1 MNGHDIQIGPDGK
14 LHHFLSVE
22 GLDREMLVSIL
33 DTAERFVDVGRQDVK
48 KVPLLDGRTVMNLF
62 FEASTRTLSTFEL
75 AAKRLSADV
84 LNLHVS
90 KSSTTK
96 GESLVDTLKTLQAMH
111 CDIFVIRHGDS
122 GAADFIARHVEPH
135 VSVIN
140 GGDGSHAHPT
150 QAMLDAFTIRRHK
163 PDFSKLAVA
172 IVGDIL
178 HSRVA
183 RSEIRA
189 LNTLGVGELRVVA
202 PHTLLP
208 ARVDSFG
215 VQVFTDM
222 DEGIADAD
230 VVIMLRLQEERM
242 RGAYLP
248 GHGEFFRMYGLTQE
262 RLKLAK
268 PDALVMHPGP
278 INRGIEIDSATAD
291 GPQSV
296 ILEQVSNGLAVRMA
310 VMCMVL
316 GVET

>member
-1 MNGHDIQIGPDGK
+1 MSGHDIQIGPDGR

-33 DTAERFVDVGRQDVK
+33 DAAERFTDIK
-48 KVPLLDGRTVMNLF
+48 KTPLLEGRTVMNLF

-90 KSSTTK
+90 QSSTTK
-96 GESLVDTLKTLQAMH
+96 GESLVDTLRTLQAMH

-163 PDFSKLAVA
+163 PDFSTLTVA

-202 PHTLLP
+202 PDTLLP
-208 ARVDSFG
+208 TRVDSFG

-222 DEGIADAD
+222 DAGITDAD

-296 ILEQVSNGLAVRMA
+296 ILEQVSNGLAIRMA